1 MVRMIITIDGPAG
14 AGKSSVARAL
24 AKRLGYRF
32 LDTGATYRALAWAA
46 MERQISWD
54 EPERIAALA
63 SRISLDLDEGRVY
76 LDGADVTTA
85 IRSSEVTEAVR
96 YIADSPVIRQRL
108 VALQRQAAA
117 EGNVVTE
124 GRDQGTVAFPN
135 AQCKIFLTASPEE
148 RAKRRLG
155 DLQARGEQV
164 TFEAV
169 LQRQNRRDQRDR
181 ERQVGP
187 LVPARDAIEFNT
199 DSMSCAEVL
208 DGLEQIVRQC
218 DPRRQRSASG
228 VKTDE
233 PS

>member
-1 MVRMIITIDGPAG
+1 
-14 AGKSSVARAL
+14 
-24 AKRLGYRF
+24 
-32 LDTGATYRALAWAA
+32 
-46 MERQISWD
+46 MEKQISWD

-63 SRISLDLDEGRVY
+63 SRMSLDLDEGRVY

-218 DPRRQRSASG
+218 DPRRQRSASESE
-228 VKTDE
+228 THE
-233 PS
+233 PA